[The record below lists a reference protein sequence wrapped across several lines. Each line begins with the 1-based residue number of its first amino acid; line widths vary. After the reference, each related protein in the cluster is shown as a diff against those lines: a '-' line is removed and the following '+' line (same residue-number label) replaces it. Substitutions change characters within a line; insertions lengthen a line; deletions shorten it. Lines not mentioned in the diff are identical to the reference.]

1 MSLEKRIADS
11 PGSARLFVL
20 TGLFFLSGAV
30 GLILQV
36 VWMYRLG
43 LVFGNAAY
51 STAATLAAFFLGL
64 ALGGWVGGN
73 AAMRF
78 RRSLTLYGLMELGIA
93 LTALFWLPGLD
104 YYENHYASVVSL
116 LGNHRGFLGLWK
128 FGFSIS
134 LLLFP
139 TILMGGTFPVLAQ
152 YVGANRRQL
161 ARRGTLLYA
170 VNTLGASLGAFLA
183 GFFLLSRLGVRS
195 TYFIAVALAAGIGI
209 TALLLD
215 RLPTRAASGRDTG
228 RDRVA
233 PPRKTSAARSLS
245 SAPLSSPLM
254 IVLAFTS
261 GLLTLSAEVMWTR
274 MFAQVLQNSVY
285 SFAAILVVFLIALG
299 VGGLWS
305 HIMVRLSLPPIPV
318 LAALL
323 SAGAILVGLTP
334 LVFNAATG
342 GLGYVAAR
350 ASWPGYVWAI
360 FKLGILVFFLPT
372 VVIGAVFPFLL
383 KASPGINRGPGRF
396 VGRLV
401 LFNALGGAV
410 GPILAGFVLLD
421 SIGLWDGIK
430 IIAVLYGGLALALV
444 SPSIR
449 KKNALWAA
457 FPAAVILGTM
467 VLPSPPV
474 VRLDPGETVLATWQ
488 SSDGLVS
495 IVESN
500 GNVQMRLDNYY
511 VLGDS
516 RSVLVEQMQAH
527 VPLLLH
533 PAPERVLFLGMG
545 TGITAGASLNHDVA
559 HVVTVELVD
568 NVIRAAQQYFS
579 PWANG
584 LFDDPRVEIVADDAR
599 NFLLGTQERFDVIV
613 GDLFTP
619 WHAGTGSLYTREH
632 FRLVKQR
639 LAPGGLFAQ
648 WLPLY
653 QLTPESFETIAAT
666 FASVYPVVTVWRA
679 DFSGS
684 RASIVLIGQEAGARL
699 HQEVLQRN
707 IGHVVGA
714 RDPASD
720 APADHMAGLFYV
732 GNLEALKDRLSGV
745 PLNTDDRRTV
755 ELRAPIL
762 SQRAHAGRETFIVGE
777 TLEQLLTTFAA
788 GLPAGED
795 PYLSEL
801 PPSEI
806 RYVEAGLLYHRY
818 LQLTAAG
825 KAGAAARTLDRLR
838 ASAPGF
844 LNKATPGTEDER

>member
-1 MSLEKRIADS
+1 MSLEKRIAGS
-11 PGSARLFVL
+11 PGSVRLFIL
-20 TGLFFLSGAV
+20 TGLFFLSGAA

-64 ALGGWVGGN
+64 ALGGRIGGN
-73 AAMRF
+73 AATRF
-78 RRSLTLYGLMELGIA
+78 RRSLTVYGLMELGVA
-93 LTALFWLPGLD
+93 LTALLWIPGLEF
-104 YYENHYASVVSL
+104 YENHYASVVSI
-116 LGNHRGFLGLWK
+116 LGNHRSILGLWK
-128 FGFSIS
+128 FGFSTT

-170 VNTLGASLGAFLA
+170 MNTLGASLGAFLA
-183 GFFLLSRLGVRS
+183 GFVLLSSFGVRS
-195 TYFIAVALAAGIGI
+195 TYFMAAALAAGIGI
-209 TALLLD
+209 IALLLD
-215 RLPTRAASGRDTG
+215 RLPTRGVSRGNAGKSRAAPTPKTPAASSHPSST
-228 RDRVA
+228 
-233 PPRKTSAARSLS
+233 LS
-245 SAPLSSPLM
+245 YSLM

-261 GLLTLSAEVMWTR
+261 GLLALSAEVMWTR

-299 VGGLWS
+299 AGGMLS
-305 HIMVRLSLPPIPV
+305 HIMVRLSLPSIPV
-318 LAALL
+318 LVVLL

-334 LVFNAATG
+334 IVFNAATG

-360 FKLGILVFFLPT
+360 FKLSILVIFPPT

-383 KASPGINRGPGRF
+383 KASPEIKREPGRF
-396 VGRLV
+396 VGQLV
-401 LFNALGGAV
+401 LFNALGGTV

-421 SIGLWDGIK
+421 SVGLWGGIK
-430 IIAVLYGGLALALV
+430 IIAVLYGGLALVLV
-444 SPSIR
+444 SSSIR
-449 KKNALWAA
+449 KKNAPWAA
-457 FPAAVILGTM
+457 LPVAVILGAM

-474 VRLDPGETVLATWQ
+474 VRLEAGEKVLATWQ

-495 IVESN
+495 IVESD
-500 GNVQMRLDNYY
+500 GNVQMRLDNFY

-527 VPLLLH
+527 IPLLLH
-533 PAPERVLFLGMG
+533 PAPERTLFLGMG
-545 TGITAGASLNHDVA
+545 TGITAGAALHHDVA
-559 HVVTVELVD
+559 RVVTVELVA
-568 NVIRAAQQYFS
+568 NVIRAAQRYFS
-579 PWANG
+579 PWVNG
-584 LFDDPRVEIVADDAR
+584 LFNDPRVEIVADDAR
-599 NFLLGTQERFDVIV
+599 NFLLGTKERFDVIV

-632 FRLVKQR
+632 FLLAKQR

-699 HQEVLQRN
+699 HQEVLRRN
-707 IGHVVGA
+707 IVHVVGA
-714 RDPASD
+714 RDTSPDAS
-720 APADHMAGLFYV
+720 ADHMAGLFYV
-732 GNLEALKDRLSGV
+732 GNLNALKDRLSGV
-745 PLNTDDRRTV
+745 ALNTDDRRTV

-762 SQRAHAGRETFIVGE
+762 SQQAQAGRETFIVGE
-777 TLEQLLTTFAA
+777 TLEQLLTAFATN
-788 GLPAGED
+788 LPADQD
-795 PYLSEL
+795 PYLFEL

-818 LQLTAAG
+818 LQLIAG
-825 KAGAAARTLDRLR
+825 GKGSEAERVLERLR

-844 LNKATPGTEDER
+844 LNEATPGPEERR